1 MSKSYYSLGLM
12 SGTSMD
18 GVDASIIQTDCGSM
32 YEIILDKYYKYD
44 DDLLNDLTSLRAKIN
59 SPEDLKIFFSEI
71 KLLEKKITLFHAE
84 AANKI
89 MKEVGVEIDFIG
101 FHGQTIYHNSDKK
114 ISKQLGDGNLLSQL
128 TKKTVIY
135 DFRQN
140 DIKNGGQGAPLT
152 PVFHSMLEYKFKLA
166 PSIIL
171 NIGGIVNATTF
182 WETGSFLATDIGP
195 GMCLIDKWIRLNTKK
210 KYDENGAIAALGKI
224 SMNLDF
230 ELDTFFHSENKDL
243 KKNYIK
249 SFDINDFDIAF
260 VRGLSLED
268 GAATLTEYTAK
279 IIFHYF
285 LYIIEITK
293 KKINYAP
300 IIILCG
306 GGRKNTFL
314 VERLK
319 KEIATNFANSNVV
332 KMIDDYGIDGDF
344 VESQAFAYLA
354 VCSYLKL
361 PITFPNTTGCKKS
374 STGGVIIKNF

>member
-1 MSKSYYSLGLM
+1 MEKIYTALGLM

-18 GVDASIIQTDCGSM
+18 GVDASVIQTDCGSM
-32 YEIILDKYYKYD
+32 HEAILDKYYKYD

-84 AANKI
+84 VAKKI
-89 MKEVGVEIDFIG
+89 IKEAGVEIDFIG

-135 DFRQN
+135 NFRQN

-210 KYDENGAIAALGKI
+210 KYDENGALAALGKI

>member
-32 YEIILDKYYKYD
+32 YEVILDKYYKYD

-89 MKEVGVEIDFIG
+89 MKEVEVKIDFIG

-195 GMCLIDKWIRLNTKK
+195 GMCLIDRWIRLNTKK
-210 KYDENGAIAALGKI
+210 KYDENGALAALGKI

-319 KEIATNFANSNVV
+319 KEIATNFANSNVI

-361 PITFPNTTGCKKS
+361 PITFPNTTGCKKP

>member
-32 YEIILDKYYKYD
+32 YEVILDKYYKYD

-89 MKEVGVEIDFIG
+89 MKEVGVKIDFIG

-210 KYDENGAIAALGKI
+210 KYDENGALAALGKI

-319 KEIATNFANSNVV
+319 KEIATNFANFNVV

-361 PITFPNTTGCKKS
+361 PITFPNTTGCKKP

>member
-32 YEIILDKYYKYD
+32 YEVILDKYYKYD

-89 MKEVGVEIDFIG
+89 IKEVGVKIDFIG

-135 DFRQN
+135 NFRQN

-152 PVFHSMLEYKFKLA
+152 PVFHSMLDYKFKLA

-171 NIGGIVNATTF
+171 NIGGIVNATTI

-210 KYDENGAIAALGKI
+210 KYDENGALAALGKI

-361 PITFPNTTGCKKS
+361 PITFPNTTGCKKP

>member
-32 YEIILDKYYKYD
+32 YEVILDKYYKYD

-89 MKEVGVEIDFIG
+89 MKEVEVKIDFIG

-361 PITFPNTTGCKKS
+361 PITFPNTTGCKKP
-374 STGGVIIKNF
+374 STGGVSDVK

>member
-32 YEIILDKYYKYD
+32 YEVILDKYYKYD

-89 MKEVGVEIDFIG
+89 MKEVGVKIDFIG

-319 KEIATNFANSNVV
+319 KEIATNFVNSNVL

-361 PITFPNTTGCKKS
+361 PITFPNTTGCKKP
-374 STGGVIIKNF
+374 STGGVLIKNF

>member
-59 SPEDLKIFFSEI
+59 SPEDLKIFFTEI

-89 MKEVGVEIDFIG
+89 MKEVGVKIDFIG

-195 GMCLIDKWIRLNTKK
+195 GMCLIDRWIRLNTKK
-210 KYDENGAIAALGKI
+210 KYDENGALAALGKI

-361 PITFPNTTGCKKS
+361 PITFPNTTGCKKP

>member
-32 YEIILDKYYKYD
+32 YEVILDKYYKYD

-59 SPEDLKIFFSEI
+59 SPEDLKKFFSEI

-89 MKEVGVEIDFIG
+89 MKEVEVKIDFIG

-210 KYDENGAIAALGKI
+210 KYDENGALAALGKI

-361 PITFPNTTGCKKS
+361 PITFPNTTGCKKP